1 MPYLMDQEMKIS
13 QLFEGPYFMD
23 QTSKPVIKMDS
34 YPSLENLQ
42 RLNFHLGTLEKDG
55 SEFNFWLNKNN
66 YYAEV
71 TINAKDE
78 IGQDRQLVVT
88 KVRFDNRAHLPVE
101 KEMQVDTVYTHPK
114 YQTLGLAMALYV
126 VLCRYGYT
134 IVSDFTQYRGG
145 KGLWKKLAKE
155 SEARKFVVKVW
166 SDEAGDWVKDSEGN
180 PIHYTA
186 ENLEDEEVW
195 KDISFHNEAT
205 TLLVL
210 TSE

>member
-1 MPYLMDQEMKIS
+1 MDQEMKIS
-13 QLFEGPYFMD
+13 QLFEGPYFTD
-23 QTSKPVIKMDS
+23 QTSKPVVKMDI
-34 YPSLENLQ
+34 YPSLSALQ
-42 RLNFHLGTLEKDG
+42 RECFFLGTLIKEDL
-55 SEFNFWLNKNN
+55 EFNFWLNFNKKV
-66 YYAEV
+66 AEV
-71 TINAKDE
+71 TIATKDD
-78 IGQDRQLVVT
+78 IGQDRHMVVT
-88 KVRFDNRAHLPVE
+88 KLRFDNRANLPVKDE
-101 KEMQVDTVYTHPK
+101 LQVDTVYTHDDYK
-114 YQTLGLAMALYV
+114 RLSLAMALYV

-205 TLLVL
+205 ALLVL